1 MLVRVATA
9 LLALTFATAGMS
21 NPDGGAKG
29 IPSGSAPAAAAN
41 GIEGVTVDVLVG
53 YSPGM
58 VIQYGGLPAVQKR
71 IQQLVAL
78 TNQAYSN
85 SEVLHRIRLVGTLQ
99 LNYTETNSNQSALE
113 QVTGIRCAPA
123 CMPTPV
129 PIELVPLRNAREQ
142 LGADLVVLLRPNRAP
157 QHETC
162 GTGWLIGEGGNLIGS
177 IDAPFGYSIASD
189 GADIDESS
197 GLLVTCNDY
206 TVAQQLGLNMGQAY
220 NPEDAPYSGTHAY
233 SYGYRQTQ
241 ATGFHT
247 IMALPLI
254 GGSQFAIPHFSNPN
268 VSFNG
273 MATGTA
279 SQDNARSLNL
289 SMPLIA
295 QFRAEAASI
304 NQIFSSGFE

>member
-1 MLVRVATA
+1 MLVRAVTA
-9 LLALTFATAGMS
+9 LVALTFATVGMS
-21 NPDGGAKG
+21 TPLGGAEG
-29 IPSGSAPAAAAN
+29 VASRSAPAAAST

-53 YSPGM
+53 YSPGL
-58 VIQYGGLPAVQKR
+58 VIQYGGLPSLQKR

-85 SEVLHRIRLVGTLQ
+85 SQVVHRIRLVGTLQ
-99 LNYTETNSNQSALE
+99 LNYIDTNSNQSALE
-113 QVTGIRCAPA
+113 QMTGIRCAPD
-123 CMPTPV
+123 CVPTTV

-162 GTGWLIGEGGNLIGS
+162 GTGWLIGEGGNPIGS
-177 IDAPFGYSIASD
+177 SDAPFGYSIASD
-189 GADIDESS
+189 GTDIDESS
-197 GLLVTCNDY
+197 GLLITCNDY
-206 TVAQQLGLNMGQAY
+206 TVAQQLGRNMGQAL
-220 NPEDAPYSGTHAY
+220 NPEDAPRSGTHAY

-273 MATGTA
+273 LTTGTV

-289 SMPLIA
+289 SMPLVA
-295 QFRAEAASI
+295 QFRAEVVSI
-304 NQIFSSGFE
+304 NHIFSNGFE

>member
-1 MLVRVATA
+1 
-9 LLALTFATAGMS
+9 
-21 NPDGGAKG
+21 
-29 IPSGSAPAAAAN
+29 
-41 GIEGVTVDVLVG
+41 
-53 YSPGM
+53 
-58 VIQYGGLPAVQKR
+58 
-71 IQQLVAL
+71 
-78 TNQAYSN
+78 
-85 SEVLHRIRLVGTLQ
+85 VLHRIRLVGPVQ

-113 QVTGIRCAPA
+113 QVTGILCAPA

-129 PIELVPLRNAREQ
+129 PVELVPLRTAREQ

-157 QHETC
+157 QHESC

-177 IDAPFGYSIASD
+177 SDAPFGYSIASD

-220 NPEDAPYSGTHAY
+220 NPEDAPNSGTHAY